1 MSDHEQTL
9 REMAAKLE
17 VLAHDDECRAA
28 EDDID
33 ATWRQSRL
41 DSAHDLHQ
49 RKAAC
54 LSGADALVREKARQ
68 LTPRGQVAGNPLR
81 LLRAA
86 LVGMVG
92 TDDPKE
98 LNVME
103 LTIRQSTAPASDKA
117 IAIDA
122 IDALR
127 ATREAE

>member
-1 MSDHEQTL
+1 MSDHAQTL
-9 REMAAKLE
+9 RELAGHAETLAP
-17 VLAHDDECRAA
+17 VLGPKSIMDDLR
-28 EDDID
+28 
-33 ATWRQSRL
+33 
-41 DSAHDLHQ
+41 
-49 RKAAC
+49 AAC

-98 LNVME
+98 LDAME
-103 LTIRQSTAPASDKA
+103 LMIRQSPAPASDKA
-117 IAIDA
+117 DAIDA